1 MYKPFHPFKKG
12 LKIVEKSHSSPLSEF
27 LKCTTAKD
35 RFSFPV
41 PVIKRGKGPFLYDY
55 DENRFVDYFLSAGS
69 LLLGHAHP
77 GITKTIKTWLSRGYA
92 PGYQVASHE
101 HLSKNLFNI
110 LIKDSLRSYEDCFW
124 LYYDSSQQAFLS
136 LFLLL
141 DKGGHKRPGVCLSGS
156 TESDV
161 IQNFYKGLIKTIR
174 FDAVDLAQLSDFDY
188 VIIRIDGSVKKNTII
203 RLIKSLHDRGI
214 IIISDETGFESY
226 AHTFQ
231 NRELQ
236 ECIGVRIFGNWISSG
251 LPFGC
256 ICAGREFFH
265 FNVKTRSYS
274 QICNMTPF
282 LGLPPLYKIKAA
294 IEFTRVLQKKGGF
307 DGVFEKYND
316 FFSHL
321 YKEYFKIVDNIL
333 YLKRRSEKYYVLHQS
348 LLEKSILFPFRQ
360 SSPLFL
366 SFTHTSELLKRS
378 ADRINSVFEIFFR

>member
-1 MYKPFHPFKKG
+1 MYKHFHPFKKG
-12 LKIVEKSHSSPLSEF
+12 LKIIKKSHSSPLSEF
-27 LKCTTAKD
+27 LKLTASQD
-35 RFSFPV
+35 CFSFPV

-101 HLSKNLFNI
+101 LLSKNLFNI

-136 LFLLL
+136 IFSLLE
-141 DKGGHKRPGVCLSGS
+141 KGGYKRPGVCLSGCN
-156 TESDV
+156 ENDA

-174 FDAVDLAQLSDFDY
+174 FDAVDMAQLTDFDY
-188 VIIRIDGSVKKNTII
+188 VIIRIDGSVKKNNII
-203 RLIKSLHDRGI
+203 RLIKNLHDRGI

-226 AHTFQ
+226 VHTFQ

-236 ECIGVRIFGNWISSG
+236 ECIDVRIFGNWISSG

-265 FNVKTRSYS
+265 FNVKTGVYS
-274 QICNMTPF
+274 LLFNMTPF

-294 IEFTRVLQKKGGF
+294 IESTRILQKKGGL
-307 DGVFEKYND
+307 DGAFEKHNV
-316 FFSHL
+316 FFYHL
-321 YKEYFKIVDNIL
+321 YKEYFKMVDNIL
-333 YLKRRSEKYYVLHQS
+333 YLKIKTEKYNVLHQS

-366 SFTHTSELLKRS
+366 SFSHTSELLKRS